1 MRCVSVVERVELD
14 ASVGSV
20 MPAAICV
27 DDVDNDGANELILG
41 TVDGS
46 VYIYAATAGVGLV
59 ILGLVH
65 YLMCLTANY
74 AMIKDGAK
82 LRFFCLSALGIS
94 LSVCLSLL
102 PLSITSCASLPT
114 TP

>member
-46 VYIYAATAGVGLV
+46 VYIYKGIANNKPWCQWSCATANEGK
-59 ILGLVH
+59 
-65 YLMCLTANY
+65 A
-74 AMIKDGAK
+74 
-82 LRFFCLSALGIS
+82 RQ
-94 LSVCLSLL
+94 L
-102 PLSITSCASLPT
+102 PLSQFHQLCYGKRFIARVPA
-114 TP
+114 